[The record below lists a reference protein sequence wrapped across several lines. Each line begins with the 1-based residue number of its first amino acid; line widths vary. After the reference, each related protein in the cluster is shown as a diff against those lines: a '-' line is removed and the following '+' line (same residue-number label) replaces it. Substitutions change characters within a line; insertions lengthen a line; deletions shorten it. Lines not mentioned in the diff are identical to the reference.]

1 MKEIE
6 LSIIALSASE
16 THEGQYA
23 LIFEEQGGFRR
34 LPIIIGAV
42 EAQAIAIALEQ
53 MKPQRPLTHD
63 LFHEVLVQMK
73 ADLEKV
79 LIYDIRAEVF
89 YAHLL
94 LSTAQGPLKIDARP
108 SDAIALAVR
117 FHAPIFATE
126 QVMEAA
132 SIVLDSPGKAF
143 TKKRGKLEDYSME
156 ELERILAKLLAK
168 EDYKSAAKIRDA
180 IRKKKERGE

>member
-16 THEGQYA
+16 SHKGQYA
-23 LIFEEQGGFRR
+23 LIFEEHGGFRR
-34 LPIIIGAV
+34 LPVIIGAT

-53 MKPQRPLTHD
+53 MQPSRPLTHD
-63 LFHEVLVQMK
+63 LFHEVIRQMK
-73 ADLEKV
+73 ARLDKV
-79 LIYDIRAEVF
+79 LIYDIRSEVF

-94 LSTAQGPLKIDARP
+94 FSTTQGPLQIDARP

-126 QVMEAA
+126 KVMKTAA
-132 SIVLDSPGKAF
+132 VVLDSPGKAF

-180 IRKKKERGE
+180 MKRKKERGE